1 MYEVEKAFCITQ
13 VPNFIQAA
21 DINTFILYVCVCVHT
36 YVCMDIYVY
45 YLRCREWLENGTDCA
60 IFFIYLQAA
69 NIYKQ
74 EAKGEEKVE
83 ISVVKHVSYSKARQ
97 QQVKRVSI
105 GITQLTRRLTSC

>member
-1 MYEVEKAFCITQ
+1 
-13 VPNFIQAA
+13 
-21 DINTFILYVCVCVHT
+21 
-36 YVCMDIYVY
+36 MDIYVY

-105 GITQLTRRLTSC
+105 GIKQVKRRPTSC